1 MVLTDAETPAQL
13 YHWGAKRTPAVCR
26 PGRPT
31 GPGRALGPMWRRIV
45 GFFDRSEIQEIVT
58 RGLIGSFPCNGVITA
73 NRVILKTGHTA
84 NVRQAC
90 IADLCEN
97 GKTYQPDT
105 GFIGGFVAPS

>member
-1 MVLTDAETPAQL
+1 M
-13 YHWGAKRTPAVCR
+13 
-26 PGRPT
+26 
-31 GPGRALGPMWRRIV
+31 